1 MTADQLRVA
10 RQKSGLTQHQAAS
23 VLGVSQPY
31 LSQLETGY
39 REIPNGL
46 ARKATFVYR
55 LSPTHLPLPSR
66 DRRLLSADEIEQ
78 QLVALGYPRFPR
90 RLVRRRSNPAE
101 VILGTLLNSD
111 LDVRLVEALP
121 WVLVTYPDLDW
132 PWLIERCKLANLQN
146 RLGYLVQL
154 TRDLAKDSSI
164 LEKLSQ
170 ALGELERSRL
180 AVEGTLCHESMPQ
193 AERRWLRAHRPAL
206 ARYWNLLTDL
216 TVKDFDYAA

>member
-1 MTADQLRVA
+1 
-10 RQKSGLTQHQAAS
+10 
-23 VLGVSQPY
+23 
-31 LSQLETGY
+31 
-39 REIPNGL
+39 
-46 ARKATFVYR
+46 
-55 LSPTHLPLPSR
+55 LPLPSR
-66 DRRLLSADEIEQ
+66 DRLLLSADEIEQ

-90 RLVRRRSNPAE
+90 RRVRRRSNPAE
-101 VILGTLLNSD
+101 LILGTLLNSD

-154 TRDLAKDSSI
+154 TRDLAKDSSV
-164 LEKLSQ
+164 LQKLSQ
-170 ALGELERSRL
+170 ALCELERSRL

-193 AERRWLRAHRPAL
+193 AERRWIRAHRPAV